1 MTDKMLSLSQRVV
14 VILRGPTGGMLAC
27 LLTASLLGGVAA
39 AHPSAWADPTTQPS
53 QGPGQAS
60 TEVETATA
68 GTTCGVVLLGSAS
81 AEDVH
86 ALTEAIQSVR
96 SNCEGKPQ
104 APGLLVALRQ
114 LRANVER
121 QDPQASGGR
130 GSSGD
135 ADTGTGP
142 HHGSGPESNAGGG
155 QATGHQGHGGSG
167 SGPNASGGQT
177 TGHQGHGGSGSGP
190 NAGGGQ
196 GGSGHGSGGG
206 SGSGSGHGS
215 GGGNGDSGS
224 GGPNGSGS
232 GGGNG
237 PSGSGARS
245 GLGTTGPS
253 RGPSGSTRPAAPASG
268 DRQKNPTHH

>member
-39 AHPSAWADPTTQPS
+39 AHPGAWTDPTTQPS

-60 TEVETATA
+60 TVVETATA

-81 AEDVH
+81 ADDIH

-96 SNCEGKPQ
+96 TNCEGKPQ

-121 QDPQASGGR
+121 QDLQASGGR
-130 GSSGD
+130 GSSGEFGAGD
-135 ADTGTGP
+135 GP
-142 HHGSGPESNAGGG
+142 HHGVGPGSNAG
-155 QATGHQGHGGSG
+155 
-167 SGPNASGGQT
+167 GGQT
-177 TGHQGHGGSGSGP
+177 TGHQGHEGHDGPGSNS

-196 GGSGHGSGGG
+196 GGPGSGSGGG
-206 SGSGSGHGS
+206 SGSGSGHGPGS
-215 GGGNGDSGS
+215 GDGNQGAGSGRPNAPGSGQGDGPHGSGNGTARSELGT
-224 GGPNGSGS
+224 
-232 GGGNG
+232 NG
-237 PSGSGARS
+237 PSGD
-245 GLGTTGPS
+245 
-253 RGPSGSTRPAAPASG
+253 PSGSTGPGSTAPASG
-268 DRQKNPTHH
+268 DRRTTPTHH